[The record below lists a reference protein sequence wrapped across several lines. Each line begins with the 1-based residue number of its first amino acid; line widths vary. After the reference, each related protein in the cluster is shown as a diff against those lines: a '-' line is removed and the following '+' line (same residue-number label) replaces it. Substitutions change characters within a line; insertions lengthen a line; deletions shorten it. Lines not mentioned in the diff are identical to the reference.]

1 MTDWVKILKKIPE
14 AWTIPSRRSVQ
25 ELIDD
30 DEYSKALRI
39 VNLKAKKWPKNPD
52 FWGDKGDVLSELER
66 FREAIIAYKKALK
79 LDPKN
84 YANILG
90 LILAYHDS
98 GDFKEVI
105 KCIDKLPSDKIDQD
119 TLVMKADCLSHLGKN
134 SQSLKIFQN
143 LLEDDPSDLDFMDS
157 CVQELI
163 DLGRYKEADKIV
175 DRLIELDP
183 ESVNNLN
190 IKSDIA
196 LRTGKYKESIKFA
209 QKALKLVGDDEDY
222 AVSWSNISSVQ
233 FHQGDH
239 KAALKSVEKS
249 LELDDT
255 LGITWLLSAFIN
267 RALGNEEYFEIQ
279 SAAGLSRLDI
289 YQLKDVIDI
298 ILTQLPPKER
308 KEFEKEIRSA
318 IEIK

>member
-25 ELIDD
+25 ELIEDG
-30 DEYSKALRI
+30 EISKALIIANRN
-39 VNLKAKKWPKNPD
+39 VKKWPKNPD
-52 FWGDKGDVLSELER
+52 FLSDRGDVLLDLGR
-66 FREAIIAYKKALK
+66 FREAIVAYKKALK
-79 LDPKN
+79 LDPKDTTII
-84 YANILG
+84 YG
-90 LILAYHDS
+90 LVLACSESD
-98 GDFKEVI
+98 DFEECI
-105 KCIDKLPSDKIDQD
+105 KWINKLPSDQISQD
-119 TLVMKADCLSHLGKN
+119 VLVMKADCLSQLGK
-134 SQSLKIFQN
+134 SKQSLEIFQN
-143 LLEDDPSDLDFMDS
+143 LWRDNPANLDFMDS
-157 CVQELI
+157 CVNELI
-163 DLGRYKEADKIV
+163 DLGRYKEAGKIV

-190 IKSDIA
+190 MKSDIA
-196 LRTGKYKESIKFA
+196 LRTRKYKESIKFA

-222 AVSWSNISSVQ
+222 AVSWSNIASVQ

-239 KAALKSVEKS
+239 KAALKSIEKS

-255 LGITWLLSAFIN
+255 MGITWLLSAFIN
-267 RALGNEEYFEIQ
+267 RALDNEEDFGVQ

-298 ILTQLPPKER
+298 ILTQLSPKER

-318 IEIK
+318 V